1 MTDTIFALSSG
12 QPPAGIGVIRVS
24 GPHAG
29 KALDILCGRR
39 PVPRH
44 ATLATVRDPADGSV
58 LDRALILWM
67 PGPGT
72 ATGEDVAELHC
83 HGGRAVTA
91 AVLRALSGITGLRAA
106 EAGEFTR
113 RAFANGVIDLNE
125 AEGLGDLLAA
135 ETESQRRAA
144 MAMAEGHF
152 SRRVEEWRD
161 RLNGLAAVTEAL
173 LDFSDEDD
181 VPEERSAEQGL
192 RTGVNMLAED
202 VRRELARPS
211 AERLRDGVRVVLA
224 GPPNAGKSTLL
235 NALVGRDAA
244 IVSDIPGTTRDRIE
258 APAALG
264 GVAFLFTDTA
274 GLRESVDAIEAI
286 GVDRAR
292 VAMDSADI
300 LLWLGGPGARP
311 RTDALVVAAQMDRAD
326 WRQPDGADLSVSA
339 VTGEGMDKLV
349 AALLERAVKL
359 IPGEGDYALHAR
371 QRSAVETVVSAL
383 EASAEARDML
393 IVAEHLRMARK
404 AIDAL
409 TGRAGVEDMLDALFG
424 RFCIGK

>member
-1 MTDTIFALSSG
+1 M
-12 QPPAGIGVIRVS
+12 PPAGIGVIRVS
-24 GPHAG
+24 GPDAG
-29 KALDILCGRR
+29 KALEILCGRR
-39 PVPRH
+39 PDRRR
-44 ATLATVRDPADGSV
+44 ATLTTVRDPADGSV
-58 LDRALILWM
+58 LDRALMLWM

-91 AVLRALSGITGLRAA
+91 AVLRALGGIAGLRAA

-125 AEGLGDLLAA
+125 ADGLGDLLAA

-152 SRRVEEWRD
+152 SRRVEVWRD
-161 RLNGLAAVTEAL
+161 RLNSLAAVTEAL

-181 VPEERSAEQGL
+181 VPEENSAEQGL
-192 RTGVNMLAED
+192 RAGLDMLSAD
-202 VRRELARPS
+202 VRRELECPS

-235 NALVGRDAA
+235 NALVGREAA

-258 APAALG
+258 VPAALG

-274 GLRESVDAIEAI
+274 GLRESADAIEAI

-292 VAMDSADI
+292 AAMDSADI
-300 LLWLGGPGARP
+300 LLWLGELDARP
-311 RTDALVVAAQMDRAD
+311 RADALVIAAQVDRAD
-326 WRQPDGADLSVSA
+326 WRRPDAADLSVSA

-349 AALLERAVKL
+349 AALLERAAKL
-359 IPGEGDYALHAR
+359 IPGEGGYALHAR
-371 QRSAVETVVSAL
+371 QRSAVEAVVSAL
-383 EASAEARDML
+383 DAAADARDML